1 MSSWEA
7 FFVGIAPQ
15 HVPALIAVVLLPVL
29 VLVVRR
35 LRPAAVAMAQPAP
48 PGTGPA
54 AFRPAEPRVG
64 PTGLRWSAP
73 QASPTPPDVVRMWAA
88 WLLGIAAAVHL
99 GLPLG
104 HHDGPVLTVA
114 FLASGAA
121 YAWLAMRAFE
131 GRSWRLLSG
140 LLVVATLIAYLVVA
154 GSGGEEPD
162 QVGIATALVELAA
175 LGLCLVPIRQPGRPR
190 RVARFFGST
199 GLVVITF
206 LVGVTIWIGSFLAHA
221 ATDAATDG
229 VMVAS
234 ADGSAGAVGH
244 TGDHAHE
251 HEHAARAQA
260 GVIMRPIA
268 NHHPTVAQRQ
278 AADQLAAAT
287 KKAMARYATLDAAV
301 AAGYVVPKPG
311 RGTDV
316 HMEHKTFKNDGRIL
330 DPQRPE
336 MLVFAI
342 EGGRAT
348 LLGVVFVM
356 QEAGSPGPEPG
367 GAITRWHAHNIC
379 LTALPPGFG
388 IVSPFGT
395 CPALSVN
402 VTVPE
407 MMHVWVVDN
416 PQGAFAEGLDE
427 AWVRAYHATHG
438 RPT

>member
-1 MSSWEA
+1 
-7 FFVGIAPQ
+7 
-15 HVPALIAVVLLPVL
+15 
-29 VLVVRR
+29 
-35 LRPAAVAMAQPAP
+35 
-48 PGTGPA
+48 
-54 AFRPAEPRVG
+54 
-64 PTGLRWSAP
+64 
-73 QASPTPPDVVRMWAA
+73 MWAA

-99 GLPLG
+99 ALPLG
-104 HHDGPVLTVA
+104 HYDGPVLTVA
-114 FLASGAA
+114 FLASGAG

-140 LLVVATLIAYLVVA
+140 LLLVTTLIAYLVVA

-175 LGLCLVPIRQPGRPR
+175 LGLCLVPVRQPGRPR

-206 LVGVTIWIGSFLAHA
+206 VVGVTIWVGSFLAHA
-221 ATDAATDG
+221 ATDAAA
-229 VMVAS
+229 VAS

-278 AADQLAAAT
+278 AADTLAAAT

-336 MLVFAI
+336 MLVYAI

-356 QEAGSPGPEPG
+356 QEAGVARSRTGWGHHPVARAQHLPHRAAARLRNRVAVRHLPGAVGQRHVAGDDARLGRRQSAGRLRG
-367 GAITRWHAHNIC
+367 GPRRDVGPRLSRHPRPPR
-379 LTALPPGFG
+379 LTSHMEIAG
-388 IVSPFGT
+388 
-395 CPALSVN
+395 
-402 VTVPE
+402 
-407 MMHVWVVDN
+407 
-416 PQGAFAEGLDE
+416 
-427 AWVRAYHATHG
+427 
-438 RPT
+438 

>member
-1 MSSWEA
+1 
-7 FFVGIAPQ
+7 
-15 HVPALIAVVLLPVL
+15 
-29 VLVVRR
+29 
-35 LRPAAVAMAQPAP
+35 
-48 PGTGPA
+48 
-54 AFRPAEPRVG
+54 
-64 PTGLRWSAP
+64 
-73 QASPTPPDVVRMWAA
+73 
-88 WLLGIAAAVHL
+88 
-99 GLPLG
+99 
-104 HHDGPVLTVA
+104 
-114 FLASGAA
+114 
-121 YAWLAMRAFE
+121 
-131 GRSWRLLSG
+131 
-140 LLVVATLIAYLVVA
+140 
-154 GSGGEEPD
+154 
-162 QVGIATALVELAA
+162 
-175 LGLCLVPIRQPGRPR
+175 
-190 RVARFFGST
+190 VARFFGST

-206 LVGVTIWIGSFLAHA
+206 LVGVTIWVGSFLAHA
-221 ATDAATDG
+221 ATDASTDG

-244 TGDHAHE
+244 TGDHAHT

-427 AWVRAYHATHG
+427 TWVRAYHATHG

>member
-1 MSSWEA
+1 MNSWEA

-15 HVPALIAVVLLPVL
+15 HVPALIAVALLPVL
-29 VLVVRR
+29 VFVVRR
-35 LRPAAVAMAQPAP
+35 LRAVPIATAQPTATP
-48 PGTGPA
+48 VGPYRPTTTPVGPA
-54 AFRPAEPRVG
+54 RPTTTPVG
-64 PTGLRWSAP
+64 PYR
-73 QASPTPPDVVRMWAA
+73 PDLIRLWAA

-99 GLPLG
+99 ALPLG
-104 HHDGPVLTVA
+104 HYDGPVLTVA
-114 FLASGAA
+114 FLASGAG
-121 YAWLAMRAFE
+121 YAWMAMRAFE

-140 LLVVATLIAYLVVA
+140 LLLVATLIAYLVVA

-175 LGLCLVPIRQPGRPR
+175 LGFCLVPVRQPGRPR

-206 LVGVTIWIGSFLAHA
+206 VVGVTIWVGSFLAHA
-221 ATDAATDG
+221 ATDAAA
-229 VMVAS
+229 VAS

-251 HEHAARAQA
+251 HQHAARAQA

-278 AADQLAAAT
+278 AADTLAAAT

-316 HMEHKTFKNDGRIL
+316 HMEHETFKKDGRIL

-336 MLVFAI
+336 MLVYAI

-356 QEAGSPGPEPG
+356 QEAGAPGPEPG
-367 GAITRWHAHNIC
+367 GAITQWHAHNIC

-402 VTVPE
+402 VTSPE

-427 AWVRAYHATHG
+427 TWVRAYHATHG
-438 RPT
+438 RPV